1 MNFAFHQPL
10 RWTFLAAIIVFATLA
25 GALVHAQTPSPSA
38 DQERFDLGQQLSEAG
53 KYAEAIKAFESIEK
67 EFPTSSLIPAA
78 NLKTGA
84 CYVSSGAYDGGVA
97 ALRKNLNKENIP
109 QDLVEVSQ
117 ALLSQWLQAKAQR
130 LAPGDREQRAAF
142 GSAITACDSF
152 LEKFPRSR
160 AIEQVNLGKAQCY
173 YALGMSEQAAKVL
186 RENVARFPGGA
197 SASESHELLARIIAA
212 QDNAPAEPPAP
223 VDNSPAAQKALDL
236 RSEAPGLRTPDD
248 LPVQNGESSSAD
260 SGKAAALWICA
271 AFAQGAAAVGG
282 LMFLRK
288 KLHGRQRRSPIRA
301 NDGPASVH
309 PAASTNGAPV
319 SLVKK
324 VFNYRHFYFEL
335 LLRELPHALASD
347 RWKTKSKAEEREPET
362 ASTPRGLEDRGREAI
377 LAGNLDLI
385 ARQRDFIERQRKLI
399 QRQSRLIEEKDR
411 LLMEMDQ
418 LVARQS
424 GMLERSLF

>member
-1 MNFAFHQPL
+1 MNFAFHLSL
-10 RWTFLAAIIVFATLA
+10 RWTVLAAIIVFATLA
-25 GALVHAQTPSPSA
+25 GAQASAQTPPLSA
-38 DQERFDLGQQLSEAG
+38 DQERFDLGQQLSETG

-67 EFPTSSLIPAA
+67 EFPASPLIPAA
-78 NLKTGA
+78 NLKTGT

-97 ALRKNLNKENIP
+97 ALRKNLNKENVP

-142 GSAITACDSF
+142 GSAIKACDSF

-160 AIEQVNLGKAQCY
+160 VIEQVNLGKAQCY

-212 QDNAPAEPPAP
+212 QETTPTELE
-223 VDNSPAAQKALDL
+223 AASTAT
-236 RSEAPGLRTPDD
+236 SETPSSQNQDK
-248 LPVQNGESSSAD
+248 LPVQNGESSSAG

-271 AFAQGAAAVGG
+271 AFAQGVAAVGG

-288 KLHGRQRRSPIRA
+288 KLRGRQRRSPIRA
-301 NDGPASVH
+301 NDRLASVH
-309 PAASTNGAPV
+309 PAASTNGAPA

-335 LLRELPHALASD
+335 LLREPPHALASD
-347 RWKTKSKAEEREPET
+347 SWKTKSKVEERETE
-362 ASTPRGLEDRGREAI
+362 ASSAPRELEDRGREAI
-377 LAGNLDLI
+377 IDGNLDLI
-385 ARQRDFIERQRKLI
+385 ASQRDFIERQRKLI
-399 QRQSRLIEEKDR
+399 QQQNRLIEEKDR
-411 LLMEMDQ
+411 LLEEMDQ
-418 LVARQS
+418 F
-424 GMLERSLF
+424 MER